1 MVIRNFEAVL
11 AVTPWLCALI
21 AVLFAVR
28 RMCDG
33 RVRARTFRV
42 IWFVVAVRAAL
53 PVQFTLP
60 QTPASFELP
69 EWGDKP
75 VTVFR
80 TASGA
85 AGEVL
90 PVTETAAPVSLHAV
104 LAFVWAAVAAGLAL
118 VYAVRWLMFVI
129 RLYRTR
135 SPMPGYAKVY
145 TSPKADVPF
154 AFGLLH
160 PAVYL
165 PETAE
170 PDDVPYIL
178 EHEMRHIRA
187 GDLWLQAVLLAA
199 QCVQWF
205 NPLVHIMARMAR
217 RDMELACDEA
227 VLEHRAMAY
236 RIRYAQTVLNAMRT
250 ARRKTL
256 LAAPLC
262 GRRAN
267 KVRWREMFN
276 LSRKKKA
283 GALVAAA
290 CTTVLLA
297 SLLMG
302 CNTASGTERSVSESG
317 SVSPYSAP
325 LELGAQE
332 ETEESP
338 QSAQAEQITVSEET
352 NGEAADEVYWPVPD
366 YTYLATRF
374 MQGGHRGID
383 ICAPSGT
390 AIFAVQGGTVTFS
403 GYNDSFGNH
412 VEIDCGDGLAML
424 YAHCSELYVT
434 EGQSVATGD
443 LIAAVGAT
451 GMASG
456 NQCHLEMTRD
466 GILFDPGAILT
477 LPD

>member
-1 MVIRNFEAVL
+1 
-11 AVTPWLCALI
+11 
-21 AVLFAVR
+21 
-28 RMCDG
+28 
-33 RVRARTFRV
+33 
-42 IWFVVAVRAAL
+42 
-53 PVQFTLP
+53 
-60 QTPASFELP
+60 
-69 EWGDKP
+69 
-75 VTVFR
+75 
-80 TASGA
+80 
-85 AGEVL
+85 
-90 PVTETAAPVSLHAV
+90 
-104 LAFVWAAVAAGLAL
+104 
-118 VYAVRWLMFVI
+118 
-129 RLYRTR
+129 
-135 SPMPGYAKVY
+135 
-145 TSPKADVPF
+145 
-154 AFGLLH
+154 
-160 PAVYL
+160 
-165 PETAE
+165 
-170 PDDVPYIL
+170 
-178 EHEMRHIRA
+178 
-187 GDLWLQAVLLAA
+187 
-199 QCVQWF
+199 
-205 NPLVHIMARMAR
+205 
-217 RDMELACDEA
+217 
-227 VLEHRAMAY
+227 
-236 RIRYAQTVLNAMRT
+236 
-250 ARRKTL
+250 
-256 LAAPLC
+256 
-262 GRRAN
+262 
-267 KVRWREMFN
+267 MFN

-434 EGQSVATGD
+434 EGKSVATGD

>member
-53 PVQFTLP
+53 PVQVTLP
-60 QTPASFELP
+60 QA
-69 EWGDKP
+69 
-75 VTVFR
+75 
-80 TASGA
+80 
-85 AGEVL
+85 
-90 PVTETAAPVSLHAV
+90 PVTETAAPVSLRAV

-118 VYAVRWLMFVI
+118 VYAVRGLMFVI

-135 SPMPGYAKVY
+135 SPMPGYVKVY

-170 PDDVPYIL
+170 ADDVPYIL

-227 VLEHRAMAY
+227 VLEHCTMAY

-250 ARRKTL
+250 AR
-256 LAAPLC
+256 
-262 GRRAN
+262 
-267 KVRWREMFN
+267 
-276 LSRKKKA
+276 
-283 GALVAAA
+283 
-290 CTTVLLA
+290 
-297 SLLMG
+297 
-302 CNTASGTERSVSESG
+302 
-317 SVSPYSAP
+317 
-325 LELGAQE
+325 
-332 ETEESP
+332 
-338 QSAQAEQITVSEET
+338 
-352 NGEAADEVYWPVPD
+352 
-366 YTYLATRF
+366 
-374 MQGGHRGID
+374 
-383 ICAPSGT
+383 
-390 AIFAVQGGTVTFS
+390 
-403 GYNDSFGNH
+403 
-412 VEIDCGDGLAML
+412 
-424 YAHCSELYVT
+424 
-434 EGQSVATGD
+434 
-443 LIAAVGAT
+443 
-451 GMASG
+451 
-456 NQCHLEMTRD
+456 
-466 GILFDPGAILT
+466 
-477 LPD
+477 

>member
-28 RMCDG
+28 QMCDG

-42 IWFVVAVRAAL
+42 IWFVVAVHAAL

-60 QTPASFELP
+60 QAPASFDLP

-170 PDDVPYIL
+170 SDDVPYIL

-262 GRRAN
+262 GHRTN

-302 CNTASGTERSVSESG
+302 CNTAVGTERSVSDSG

-325 LELGAQE
+325 LELGEQE
-332 ETEESP
+332 KSEESP
-338 QSAQAEQITVSEET
+338 QSAPAEQAALSEVTE
-352 NGEAADEVYWPVPD
+352 EVYWPVPEV
-366 YTYLATRF
+366 TYISRAFL
-374 MQGGHRGID
+374 QGAHRGLD
-383 ICAPSGT
+383 ICAPNGSD
-390 AIFAVQGGTVTFS
+390 IFAVQGGMVTFS
-403 GYNDSFGNH
+403 GADEINGNY
-412 VEIDCGDGLAML
+412 VEIDCGDGLVMRYMHCHEL
-424 YAHCSELYVT
+424 YAEN
-434 EGQSVATGD
+434 GQTVEAGE
-443 LIAAVGAT
+443 LIATVGNT
-451 GMASG
+451 GESAG
-456 NQCHLEMTRD
+456 NHCHLEMEHD
-466 GILFDPGAILT
+466 GILFDPEELLEI
-477 LPD
+477 PY

>member
-60 QTPASFELP
+60 QAPASFELP

-262 GRRAN
+262 GHRAN

-302 CNTASGTERSVSESG
+302 CNTASGTERSVSGSG

-325 LELGAQE
+325 LELGEQE

-338 QSAQAEQITVSEET
+338 QSAQAEQAALSEVTE
-352 NGEAADEVYWPVPD
+352 EVYWPVPEV
-366 YTYLATRF
+366 TYISRAFL
-374 MQGGHRGID
+374 QGAHRGLD
-383 ICAPSGT
+383 ICAPNGSD
-390 AIFAVQGGTVTFS
+390 IFAVQGGMVTFS
-403 GYNDSFGNH
+403 GADEINGNY
-412 VEIDCGDGLAML
+412 VEIDCGDGLVMR
-424 YAHCSELYVT
+424 YMHCHELYV
-434 EGQSVATGD
+434 ENGQTVEAGE
-443 LIAAVGAT
+443 LIATVGNT
-451 GMASG
+451 GESAG
-456 NQCHLEMTRD
+456 NHCHLEMEHD
-466 GILFDPGAILT
+466 GILFDPEELLEI
-477 LPD
+477 PY